1 MRLEDCKEISDE
13 GFIEAVRKLPELEEV
28 NISKCCN
35 LSKDSLEVL
44 GRSCPLLKSLQFT
57 RELYMFIPPAETMSN
72 ISHLDING
80 NMLTN
85 IGLLAILDGC
95 PLLESLNIEDC
106 YNLDLNESL
115 KKRCLDQIKDVR
127 LPNMD
132 ASNRYYYDDNN
143 YSHFDYQDLY
153 DEYLF
158 GYD

>member
-1 MRLEDCKEISDE
+1 
-13 GFIEAVRKLPELEEV
+13 
-28 NISKCCN
+28 
-35 LSKDSLEVL
+35 
-44 GRSCPLLKSLQFT
+44 
-57 RELYMFIPPAETMSN
+57 MFIPPADDSEALVIAETMSN
-72 ISHLDING
+72 LSHLDIKG

-95 PLLESLNIEDC
+95 SL
-106 YNLDLNESL
+106 LDLNESL

>member
-13 GFIEAVRKLPELEEV
+13 GFIEAVRKLPQLEEV

-57 RELYMFIPPAETMSN
+57 RELYMFIPPADDSEALVIAETMSN
-72 ISHLDING
+72 LSHLDIKG

-95 PLLESLNIEDC
+95 SL
-106 YNLDLNESL
+106 LDLNESL